1 MFEIKYEHEQNGTLH
16 VGIITGGT
24 EAAKATWSTS
34 KGGAADPPRE
44 VSLDEDTFSLL
55 WNGISEVAVITS
67 HIVKAKKEAAAADLV
82 ANHRISATMKE
93 GKSTT
98 WTFIVPVAD
107 ESDPEFAKWLAAL
120 TRPE

>member
-1 MFEIKYEHEQNGTLH
+1 MFEIKYEHEKNGTLY
-16 VGIITGGT
+16 VGLISGGT
-24 EAAKATWSTS
+24 EAAKAVWSNS

-67 HIVKAKKEAAAADLV
+67 HIVKAKKEAAAADLT

-120 TRPE
+120 KIS